1 MLIKKLIC
9 LKLFVCSIFSE
20 ITFQIFNLLMK
31 KTIFVFIFT
40 ALTLFALAQKNNVV
54 FDSYRIAGVGQI
66 SIPSCME
73 EQTGMYK
80 KMSKVFERQV
90 EAAMGVDIPGEKVV
104 FQQKGL
110 NDLNQA
116 GFATY
121 ARVIIETE
129 TAASGSFY
137 RLHSRYSVSPAE
149 LAEIN
154 NEMKNQIEQI
164 FYGTNIR
171 IISWYGVSFV
181 NVNGVK
187 AMKVSYLRQLEN
199 QPYVL
204 VNSYKFQNYDRM
216 HTLTLSYRKQD
227 EKIWKPLYA
236 KIVNSISIRPVF

>member
-1 MLIKKLIC
+1 MRQFKMLVL
-9 LKLFVCSIFSE
+9 V
-20 ITFQIFNLLMK
+20 LM
-31 KTIFVFIFT
+31 VG
-40 ALTLFALAQKNNVV
+40 LTALAQKNNID
-54 FDSYRIAGVGQI
+54 FESYRIPGVGQI

-73 EQTGMYK
+73 EQSGIYK
-80 KMSKVFERQV
+80 KINAVFERQV
-90 EAAMGVDIPGEKVV
+90 ETAMGVDIPDEKVV

-110 NDLNQA
+110 NDLSSA
-116 GFATY
+116 GFSTY

-129 TAASGSFY
+129 RAASGSFY

-154 NEMKNQIEQI
+154 YEMKNQIEQL

-187 AMKVSYLRQLEN
+187 AMKVSYLRQLKN

-204 VNSYKFQNYDRM
+204 VTSYRFQNYDRI
-216 HTLTLSYRKQD
+216 HTLTLSYRKQN

-236 KIVNSISIRPVF
+236 RIINSFSIRPVF